1 MRWRKK
7 NIFYRGEALDL
18 RRYVRAS
25 K

>member
-7 NIFYRGEALDL
+7 NLFYRGETLDL
-18 RRYVRAS
+18 RRHVRAS